1 VAARFILC
9 CIFLRKQITNQIK
22 EKVTMISLP
31 VSIDTEQIKTQRLDL
46 SYPIVRQL
54 HDKNIEQQIN
64 YEILM
69 TGQRMLQKQGWY
81 ENPLTEITASYE
93 IKTNE
98 RGVLSLALINVNQL
112 CLFWWSTWN
121 DD

>member
-9 CIFLRKQITNQIK
+9 CIFLRKRITNQIK

-69 TGQRMLQKQGWY
+69 TGQRMLQNVISYLNFFKK
-81 ENPLTEITASYE
+81 TA
-93 IKTNE
+93 IM
-98 RGVLSLALINVNQL
+98 
-112 CLFWWSTWN
+112 
-121 DD
+121 